1 MCNMKT
7 VTVRELRHN
16 FVAVE
21 KAARGQPVKVTR
33 RGQVIGVFTAKA
45 ARAGKWTPPDV
56 SARSRAIVGDRLA
69 GIDVR
74 DFIG

>member
-1 MCNMKT
+1 MGNMKT

-21 KAARGQPVKVTR
+21 KAARAQPVKVTR
-33 RGQVIGVFTAKA
+33 RGKVIGVFTTKSS
-45 ARAGKWTPPDV
+45 RSGKWTPPDL
-56 SARSRAIVGDRLA
+56 STRSRAIVGDRLA
-69 GIDVR
+69 GLDVR